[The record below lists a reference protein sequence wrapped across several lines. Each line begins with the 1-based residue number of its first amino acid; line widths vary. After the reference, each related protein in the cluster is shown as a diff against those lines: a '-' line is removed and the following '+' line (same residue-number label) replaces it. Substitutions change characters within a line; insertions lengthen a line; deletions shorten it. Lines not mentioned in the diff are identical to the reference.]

1 MKRFKFRASC
11 LGLIMSDAQ
20 SIDAS
25 LLPPDLVEIAEKAR
39 KTDADKALLAPYKE
53 QSLSAGAKTY
63 CEQIAKEFV
72 YGFESKV
79 SSKYLEKGLMV
90 EDESIAL
97 YNSVNFTDLSKNTER
112 RDNDWITG
120 ECDLVRADRIV
131 DIKSAWSLQ
140 TFPVTADSGRDPTYE
155 WQGRA
160 YMWLWQKP
168 RFDIAY
174 CLVNTPDELIDY
186 EDPDLHYVDG
196 INPAL
201 RVTTVP
207 YARDESLE
215 ARIRIKV
222 DAANNYIQ
230 KLVRQIAVEHGA

>member
-20 SIDAS
+20 SIDVS

-72 YGFESKV
+72 YGFENKV

-131 DIKSAWSLQ
+131 DIKSSWSLQ
-140 TFPVTADSGRDPTYE
+140 TFPVTADSGRDSTYE

-174 CLVNTPDELIDY
+174 CLVNTPDELIGH
-186 EDPDLHYVDG
+186 EDADLHYVDG

-207 YARDESLE
+207 YVRDESLE

-230 KLVRQIAVEHGA
+230 KLVRQIAAEHGA